1 MSSVDRTMKQPG
13 VTVVDHAL
21 ARAKLS
27 ILRAKATPMEVFR
40 LNLQELS
47 ILLLVEAA
55 RNWETTSHEIE
66 TPLKK
71 CGGHLLKRSI
81 TFVPILR
88 AGLGMFDGMV
98 KILPNANV
106 GHIGIYRDEREL
118 RPVTYFSRLPA
129 SLTEAQ
135 VVLIDPMLATGN
147 SACAAVA
154 HLKSNGAQRIQFICL
169 VACPP
174 GIAQLQAQHP
184 DVAIITA
191 AIDPEL
197 NAAGYIVP
205 GLGDAGDRYFST

>member
-1 MSSVDRTMKQPG
+1 MKQPG

-27 ILRAKATPMEVFR
+27 ILRAKMTPMEMFR

-55 RNWETTSHEIE
+55 RNWETTSNEIE

-71 CGGHLLKRSI
+71 CEGHLLKRPI
-81 TFVPILR
+81 TLVPILR
-88 AGLGMFDGMV
+88 AGLGMLDGMI
-98 KILPNANV
+98 KILPDANV

-118 RPVTYFSRLPA
+118 RPVTYFSRLPPG
-129 SLTEAQ
+129 LTEAE

-154 HLKSNGAQRIQFICL
+154 HLKSNGARRIQFICL

-174 GIAQLQAQHP
+174 GIAQVQAQHP
-184 DVAIITA
+184 GVAIITA
-191 AIDPEL
+191 SIDPEL